1 MAQTSKGASEAART
15 AEKCDQVVEGLTYAI
30 TNLGKIE
37 LLLISNS
44 DQMGLLS
51 VQAAISFDNDT
62 ATLPKEPDEVDKN
75 ADKAG
80 SAFLSDNIN
89 LLQTN
94 TNKAVGGIKEVG
106 NTIRSINKIVAEM
119 AMETSTEAL
128 ESANEL
134 LKQSEDLRQML
145 DNILEKVKN

>member
-1 MAQTSKGASEAART
+1 
-15 AEKCDQVVEGLTYAI
+15 
-30 TNLGKIE
+30 
-37 LLLISNS
+37 
-44 DQMGLLS
+44 MGLLS
-51 VQAAISFDNDT
+51 VQAAISFDKDT

-94 TNKAVGGIKEVG
+94 TNKEVGGIKEVG
-106 NTIRSINKIVAEM
+106 NTIRSINKVVAEM